1 MHCSNSS
8 FHSLW
13 SGFVSISPVKLN
25 VTALPGSES
34 RERKGGVQRR
44 CVKGEMMEEQ
54 GVCVCVCMCRKGCVS
69 LWLRRFICC

>member
-34 RERKGGVQRR
+34 RERKGGVQR
-44 CVKGEMMEEQ
+44 CV
-54 GVCVCVCMCRKGCVS
+54 
-69 LWLRRFICC
+69 